1 MRIAALTLI
10 GALGLAA
17 AAASANAAPLAPAP
31 AGPQASNIIEVAGG
45 CGRGFHPN
53 RWGHCVPHRYS
64 SYRPY
69 RYGHYPRYG
78 YYSRWHSPSDFV
90 ANQLNAQE
98 LARSGGGYYRRG
110 YGWGY

>member
-1 MRIAALTLI
+1 MRIAAIALI
-10 GALGLAA
+10 GTLGLAGA
-17 AAASANAAPLAPAP
+17 AVSVNAAPLAPPP
-31 AGPQASNIIEVAGG
+31 ADPQASNIIEVAGG
-45 CGRGFHPN
+45 CRRGFHPN

-64 SYRPY
+64 HYRPY
-69 RYGHYPRYG
+69 RYGYPRYG

-110 YGWGY
+110 HGWGY